1 MCLQIHDTL
10 DDDSKNVPMKQ
21 QQVMLRNEREMM
33 ELEQQITKS
42 VNSSHSVIFILI
54 IYTTYL
60 LQLLNIDTGCLCNLL
75 ISIPSIQSKTIA
87 VPCQII
93 SRTCCHVYVCLTQMF
108 LFFKVLRNDTFITV
122 LEKTQLFVLCKV
134 LNLGTS

>member
-60 LQLLNIDTGCLCNLL
+60 L
-75 ISIPSIQSKTIA
+75 
-87 VPCQII
+87 
-93 SRTCCHVYVCLTQMF
+93 
-108 LFFKVLRNDTFITV
+108 
-122 LEKTQLFVLCKV
+122 
-134 LNLGTS
+134 